1 MQFNDLPPECI
12 AVGICP
18 YLNSRVK
25 MSGPLQRIK
34 SSHDLTI
41 EPLSASTGVS
51 AIGKRNRGLR
61 RSRVGRLLPHDP
73 LQTGR
78 WGDITRLERPMGQV
92 DPNRPIVNGSIWQLR
107 QTTTRLG
114 RVLHQR
120 QKLGHALLGII
131 ARSGAARWALL
142 ERTYEIISAG
152 LDDSYRR
159 RY

>member
-51 AIGKRNRGLR
+51 AIGKRNRAFDGPELAGKGIQILIPCFIGASQPFEAAIR
-61 RSRVGRLLPHDP
+61 ADLAAPA
-73 LQTGR
+73 
-78 WGDITRLERPMGQV
+78 QV
-92 DPNRPIVNGSIWQLR
+92 DSKTRPP
-107 QTTTRLG
+107 
-114 RVLHQR
+114 
-120 QKLGHALLGII
+120 
-131 ARSGAARWALL
+131 AR
-142 ERTYEIISAG
+142 
-152 LDDSYRR
+152 
-159 RY
+159 